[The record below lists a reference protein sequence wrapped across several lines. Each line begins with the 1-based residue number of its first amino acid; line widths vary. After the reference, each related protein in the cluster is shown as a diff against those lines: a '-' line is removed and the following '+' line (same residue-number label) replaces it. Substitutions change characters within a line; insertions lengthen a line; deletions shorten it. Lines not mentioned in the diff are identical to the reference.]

1 MQKLAKISALIG
13 LVLLT
18 SASPALTQSSDA
30 TWKEGAFRTCED
42 FWAGK
47 LLYEGPFEFFYV
59 RNLGMPENF
68 DEISAF
74 NKFNAKELMEVW
86 ALYQEDCLYLNCRR
100 LGMGK
105 GFIRLQK
112 PRTHSHFTGI
122 PREHIEN
129 RNTTYVNS
137 GLTQG
142 LVGLVGAAVIDAI
155 DKPTKIDYLI
165 NIETGQINQITAAH
179 MLRILE
185 PYPKL
190 YNAYR
195 MDTETDKLDIILLY
209 IELLN
214 DAIEYGEN

>member
-1 MQKLAKISALIG
+1 MQNLAKISALIG

-18 SASPALTQSSDA
+18 SASPALTQSLDA

-47 LLYEGPFEFFYV
+47 LLYKGPFEFSYIGTQW
-59 RNLGMPENF
+59 LPEHF
-68 DEISAF
+68 DEITTF
-74 NKFNAKELMEVW
+74 NKLKAKDLIEIW
-86 ALYQEDCLYLNCRR
+86 ALYQEDCLFLNLHR
-100 LGMGK
+100 LGMGH
-105 GFIRLQK
+105 GFIRLREPRYFTHFIGVPMTFTIIK
-112 PRTHSHFTGI
+112 PSK
-122 PREHIEN
+122 
-129 RNTTYVNS
+129 VNCI
-137 GLTQG
+137 LD
-142 LVGLVGAAVIDAI
+142 LR
-155 DKPTKIDYLI
+155 
-165 NIETGQINQITAAH
+165 TGQVNEVTDGH

-214 DAIEYGEN
+214 DAIEFGEN